1 MRRKWQRAKPQK
13 EIKFFRSNRQITCPE
28 VFLIDENNEI
38 IGNISTAEALER
50 AQGLS
55 LDLVEVNPK
64 GTPPVVKIVDL
75 GQLKYEQEKKLH
87 RQKVQQKKVETKNVR
102 LSIRISQG
110 DIDFRIAQSIK
121 FLSKNNKLKVDL
133 VLRGREKQHF
143 EKAREIITAFVTRLK
158 QEESLKVE
166 EDQLL
171 TRLPSGFTIILI
183 NKK

>member
-13 EIKFFRSNRQITCPE
+13 EVKFFKSNRQITSPE
-28 VFLIDENNEI
+28 VFLIDENNDI
-38 IGNISTAEALER
+38 IGAMSTAEAIER
-50 AQGLS
+50 AESLG

-64 GTPPVVKIVDL
+64 GTPPVAKIVDL

-110 DIDFRIAQSIK
+110 DIDFRVAQSVK
-121 FLSKNNKLKVDL
+121 FLSKNNKLKVDI

-143 EKAREIITAFVTRLK
+143 EKAREIITAFVARLK
-158 QEESLKVE
+158 KEETLKVE
-166 EDQLL
+166 EDQVL
-171 TRLPSGFTIILI
+171 TKLPSGFTIILI